1 MAVKIRFIELPRHI
15 RRAIKSGIVP
25 TVRNWRDLPIEE
37 LTRAEFNMRWIEE
50 FCRVPEG
57 DAAGKPLKIDLF
69 FEVFM
74 YAVFDAPVH
83 VHKAI
88 LSVARKNAKTA
99 YMSCFMLLFIC
110 GPEAK
115 LNSRVVSGALSR
127 EQAAEI
133 YNFAS
138 KMIGLS
144 PELSAVAACTSSGKR
159 ITGLVDNVEYKALA
173 AEGKTNHGK
182 GPLLAVL
189 DEVGQVDGP
198 LDDFFEAIVTSQ
210 GALDFPFLVL
220 VSTQAKTDGDYF
232 SIELDGAAA
241 NPCDDVVCHWY
252 SADEEVDMDD
262 REAWLDA
269 NPSLGRIKKV
279 TAMEKAFKEA
289 IELPSREAGFRWLGL
304 NQRVNADN
312 PFVSKSIWD
321 SCAGLPSIP
330 EGSPVWL
337 GLDLSSVQDL
347 TALVMVAQIDGV
359 WHTEATFWLPADGLE
374 EKSKADR
381 VPYTRWRDD
390 GVLIASP
397 GKTVDLE
404 FVSARLLEVFERY
417 DVRKLAF
424 DRWGWSRLEPE
435 LLRSG
440 LPDWR
445 LEEVK
450 REFGQ
455 GFKDMSPALLGLES
469 DLLNRRIIHG
479 NNPVL
484 NMCAANATVA
494 QDPAGNRK
502 LVKPKERH
510 RRIDGMIALAMAHSV
525 ATADE
530 GGSTG
535 TPWDANP
542 KYELAL

>member
-1 MAVKIRFIELPRHI
+1 MAVKVEHLKLPRHI

-25 TVRNWRDLPIEE
+25 VVRNWRALPIER

-50 FCRVPEG
+50 FCKVPEG
-57 DAAGKPLKIDLF
+57 DDAGKPLKIDLF

-144 PELSAVAACTSSGKR
+144 PELSAVASCTSSGKR

-210 GALDFPFLVL
+210 GALEFPFLVL
-220 VSTQAKTDGDYF
+220 VSTQARTDGDYF
-232 SIELDGAAA
+232 SIELDGAAS
-241 NPCDDVVCHWY
+241 NPSDDVVCHWY
-252 SADEEVDMDD
+252 SADPDAEMDD

-269 NPSLGRIKKV
+269 NPSLGKIKKV
-279 TAMEKAFKEA
+279 TAMEKAHKEA

-312 PFVSKSIWD
+312 PFVARSVWE
-321 SCAGLPSIP
+321 SCSAPTSIP
-330 EGSPVWL
+330 EGSQVYL

-347 TALVMVAQIDGV
+347 TSLVMLAQINGV
-359 WHTEATFWLPADGLE
+359 WHTEATFWLPADGLD
-374 EKSKADR
+374 EKAKADR
-381 VPYTRWRDD
+381 VPYTKWRDQ
-390 GVLIASP
+390 GFLTACP

-404 FVSARLLEVFERY
+404 YVAAHLLQVFERHE
-417 DVRKLAF
+417 VRKLAF

-435 LLRSG
+435 LLRQG
-440 LPDWR
+440 MPDWQ

-450 REFGQ
+450 SDFGQ
-455 GFKDMSPALLGLES
+455 GFRSMSPALLGLEN
-469 DLLNRRIIHG
+469 DLLNQRIAHG
-479 NNPVL
+479 NHPVL
-484 NMCAANATVA
+484 NMCAANASVA
-494 QDPAGNRK
+494 SDPAGNRK

-510 RRIDGMIALAMAHSV
+510 RRIDGMVALAMAHSV
-525 ATADE
+525 AVADFE
-530 GGSTG
+530 EFTSNSATG
-535 TPWDANP
+535 
-542 KYELAL
+542 ELFFA

>member
-1 MAVKIRFIELPRHI
+1 MTRGERVIEFIQRYL
-15 RRAIKSGIVP
+15 K
-25 TVRNWRDLPIEE
+25 
-37 LTRAEFNMRWIEE
+37 
-50 FCRVPEG
+50 VPEG
-57 DAAGKPLKIDLF
+57 DLVGQPFVLLEFQRKFILQVYDNPAGTRRA
-69 FEVFM
+69 
-74 YAVFDAPVH
+74 Y
-83 VHKAI
+83 
-88 LSVARKNAKTA
+88 LSIGRKNGKTA
-99 YMSCFMLLFIC
+99 LLAALLLAHIC
-110 GPEAK
+110 GPEARQ
-115 LNSRVVSGALSR
+115 NSQIVSGALSR
-127 EQAAEI
+127 EQAAIVFEL
-133 YNFAS
+133 AC
-138 KMIGLS
+138 KMIRLS
-144 PELSAVAACTSSGKR
+144 AELSGRTRIVPSGKK
-159 ITGLVDNVEYKALA
+159 IVGLGRNVEYKALS
-173 AEGKTNHGK
+173 AEAGTAHGLS
-182 GPLLAVL
+182 PIFAIL
-189 DEVGQVDGP
+189 DEVGQVKGDKSA
-198 LDDFFEAIVTSQ
+198 FIEAIETSQ
-210 GALDFPFLVL
+210 GAYADALLIAI
-220 VSTQAKTDGDYF
+220 STQAATDGDLF
-232 SIELDGAAA
+232 SKWLDEPPSDDVVKHLYAAPQEADLGDWSAIEAA
-241 NPCDDVVCHWY
+241 NP
-252 SADEEVDMDD
+252 A
-262 REAWLDA
+262 
-269 NPSLGRIKKV
+269 LGI
-279 TAMEKAFKEA
+279 T
-289 IELPSREAGFRWLGL
+289 PSREYMKAQMDRAIGSPAFEPSFRWLHM
-304 NQRVNADN
+304 NQRVTADA
-312 PFVSKSIWD
+312 PFVSRSVWD

-359 WHTEATFWLPADGLE
+359 WHTEATFWLPADGLD

-404 FVSARLLEVFERY
+404 FVSARVLEVFERY
-417 DVRKLAF
+417 NVRKLAF

-455 GFKDMSPALLGLES
+455 GYKDMSPALMGLES

-510 RRIDGMIALAMAHSV
+510 RRIDGMVALAMAHSV
-525 ATADE
+525 ALGDADE
-530 GGSTG
+530 ISGTGSG
-535 TPWDANP
+535 
-542 KYELAL
+542 ELFFV